1 MSLSIRQNKKYPP
14 PQVPTG
20 EWGGGGGR
28 WGGGECMCSGEGWRR
43 SRGGRRDRVQ
53 RDIKKKYSKH
63 KLITTLYIKT
73 EKIYI

>member
-1 MSLSIRQNKKYPP
+1 M
-14 PQVPTG
+14 
-20 EWGGGGGR
+20 EEGGGGEVGNVCVGGR
-28 WGGGECMCSGEGWRR
+28 GGGGVG
-43 SRGGRRDRVQ
+43 GGRRDRVQ